1 MNKEDLYYIYRIQ
14 YENLMNDL
22 DFLTQEI
29 YRTKISKDKILG
41 KLNDIIRSN
50 YDKTYLLKNIFVEER
65 NGD

>member
-29 YRTKISKDKILG
+29 DRTKISKDKILG
-41 KLNDIIRSN
+41 KLNDVIRSN
-50 YDKTYLLKNIFVEER
+50 YDKAYLLKNIFVEER